1 MSITSTMSTDSA
13 PSSARSRVLHV
24 TELLEA
30 VLMQLDLRT
39 LLVSAQRVNK
49 RWYNVIG
56 NANLQKKLFFLTDH
70 DATVI
75 KENELLRE
83 IFLFCFPV
91 MQGGPDRNIS
101 TSNTRLHQ
109 YRSMLDTFGQRLS
122 WTEWITF
129 RDRADAFS
137 RVDAS
142 WRRMFTH
149 QPPLIKMTRRISH
162 PQHNLTPART
172 GYTDCVDGMVY
183 MSTTVQHA
191 LAPEESLGPMYTDNF
206 PQGRKTNVGV
216 INFSLSKELLK
227 ELGLEHRRLHR
238 QADIHY
244 FIDRDP
250 SDGPCPKFAGIA
262 KILLPRK
269 SLGER
274 CSRFLES
281 IVQSILRALLWL
293 LGRL

>member
-1 MSITSTMSTDSA
+1 MSTDSA

-142 WRRMFTH
+142 WRH
-149 QPPLIKMTRRISH
+149 
-162 PQHNLTPART
+162 
-172 GYTDCVDGMVY
+172 CVDGVVY